1 MMIMIRMKIFTR
13 SIAESEAYS
22 LSAAVSRGKLTTEH
36 WRQSFSFVKE
46 DPEAQTIPPPHIH
59 SHLTHTLKQTD
70 RQTDRQTDKKADT
83 HKYT

>member
-36 WRQSFSFVKE
+36 WRQSFSFVQK
-46 DPEAQTIPPPHIH
+46 DPEAQT
-59 SHLTHTLKQTD
+59 THTFTPHTYTEKNRQTD
-70 RQTDRQTDKKADT
+70 RQTDR
-83 HKYT
+83 